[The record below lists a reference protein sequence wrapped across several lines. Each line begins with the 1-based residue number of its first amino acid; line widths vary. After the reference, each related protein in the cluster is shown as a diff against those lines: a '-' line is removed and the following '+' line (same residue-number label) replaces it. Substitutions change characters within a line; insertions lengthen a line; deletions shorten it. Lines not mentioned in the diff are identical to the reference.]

1 MVQSIEQYD
10 LFGKVGKSL
19 GTGLSEQLPKEIDRT
34 RLAKGLQ
41 ELRQQG
47 QQGMNPFD
55 AAVKIFS
62 LPGLRPEV
70 AATLMPLFQQ
80 ELLRQQGQQQAN
92 QSNQPSQGQPNTSG
106 VTPQG
111 TASPISAE
119 AQPFVGVGKQ
129 ASIPSPYWDNS
140 KKESMARQKM
150 AQNPTLY
157 PDYNTALGAVDK
169 EEQVGITR
177 YNEIG
182 TLFDGRLADYLQKQ
196 NKSGTWENIPEEY
209 LDKFRQQAYAKTLTG
224 NVSPEDAAREQA
236 QDALQFSKVRE
247 ELKGKN
253 FFNKTSRGHKK
264 TYLDSLPAYERF
276 GAKELFVQDLKN
288 YHNISEPVAK
298 AIAYPL
304 SSEMKNAMSIYKN
317 VDFVKN
323 SVKPEKE
330 KISDITEVI
339 ENINP
344 DDSINT
350 IMLNL
355 KSKGFDDNLFIDTI
369 KKLYQS
375 DKLNLTKQQKN
386 ELDTIKPYP
395 RVTMPDMWISAVEE

>member
-10 LFGKVGKSL
+10 LFGKIGKSL

-80 ELLRQQGQQQAN
+80 ELLRQQGQQQAT
-92 QSNQPSQGQPNTSG
+92 QGDTSTQG
-106 VTPQG
+106 KPQFSG
-111 TASPISAE
+111 ATAQGMPSPISSEAE
-119 AQPFVGVGKQ
+119 PFVGTGKQ
-129 ASIPSPYWDNS
+129 ASIPSPYLSFD
-140 KKESMARQKM
+140 QKQRKALNLM

-157 PDYNTALGAVDK
+157 PDQSTAMNAVDK
-169 EEQVGITR
+169 DEQAGITR

-182 TLFDGRLADYLQKQ
+182 SLFDTRLTDYLQKE
-196 NKSGTWENIPEEY
+196 NKSGAWENIPEEY
-209 LDKFRQQAYAKTLTG
+209 LDKFRQQAYVKTLKG
-224 NVSPEDAAREQA
+224 NVSPEDAAREEA

-247 ELKGKN
+247 EFKGKN

-264 TYLDSLPAYERF
+264 SYLDSLPSYEKY

-288 YHNISEPVAK
+288 YHSVSEPVAK
-298 AIAYPL
+298 ALAYPL
-304 SSEMKNAMSIYKN
+304 SGDMKKSISKYRN
-317 VDFVKN
+317 IDFVKN
-323 SVKPEKE
+323 STRPENE
-330 KISDITEVI
+330 VVSEINKIV
-339 ENINP
+339 ENISP
-344 DDSINT
+344 DDSLNT

-355 KSKGFDDNLFIDTI
+355 KSKGFDDNIFIDTV
-369 KKLYQS
+369 KKLYAS

-395 RVTMPDMWISAVEE
+395 RIAMADMWISVVED